1 MARLRISLVVFVLL
15 MTATQACTPGQVPAS
30 TPTLQGTIVL
40 QINSTTSFIDSFGT
54 YHIVGELVNNGT
66 GPASNIE
73 LSLEIRDQAGN
84 TLLKDDQS
92 NPVPYILIH
101 PMLQTLAAD
110 QSSPF
115 SYSLNLADESAADYA
130 VSISGYEYGFS
141 NRADLESQNVQIVDE
156 GRGWYYL
163 SGELVN
169 KGSQWATING
179 LAGGVM
185 DAEAHLLSADWSG
198 RYLTELA
205 PTGDA
210 EGRDRTPFI
219 ISFLNPGTAVNFWKL
234 YWDADKLEAAAV
246 TDLDISLTNN
256 YFDQYG
262 AYHLVGWV
270 TNSGG
275 QSLSAVAVAG
285 LYSESGIVLDAS
297 TGTPVTQ
304 VDPGKSVPINMTTF
318 PNVDS
323 SQEQA
328 NLVRTQKVE
337 IDPARTYP
345 VFTAM
350 VEFPPQTEGI
360 IKEGATWLVSGTF
373 LNSSNHIL
381 SGATVVVTVLDSL
394 GNLVAADFNY
404 ILTGA
409 MIGPGESNA
418 YEVYLFLDPMVDLS
432 GYTTHAIIYGEIAP

>member
-1 MARLRISLVVFVLL
+1 MARLRISLVVIVVL
-15 MTATQACTPGQVPAS
+15 MTAAQACTAGQAPAS
-30 TPTLQGTIVL
+30 TPTLQGTIDL
-40 QINSTTSFIDSFGT
+40 QINSTTSFVDSFGT

-66 GPASNIE
+66 GPASKIE
-73 LSLEIRDQAGN
+73 VSLEIRDQAGVS
-84 TLLKDDQS
+84 LLKDNQS
-92 NPVPYILIH
+92 NPVPSILIH
-101 PMLQTLAAD
+101 PMLQTLAPN

-115 SYSLNLADESAADYA
+115 SYSLNLAEGSAADYT

-156 GRGWYYL
+156 GRGWFYL

-169 KGSQWATING
+169 RSDRWATIHG

-185 DAEAHLLSADWSG
+185 DAGERLLSADWSG
-198 RYLTELA
+198 RFLTELA
-205 PTGDA
+205 PAGDA
-210 EGRDRTPFI
+210 DGRDRTPFM

-234 YWDADKLEAAAV
+234 YWDADMLEVAALN
-246 TDLDISLTNN
+246 DLDISLTNN

-275 QSLSAVAVAG
+275 QNMSTVAVAG
-285 LYSESGIVLDAS
+285 LYSEEGTVLDAS
-297 TGTPVTQ
+297 TGMPVTQ
-304 VDPGKSVPINMTTF
+304 VDAGNSVPINVTTF

-328 NLVRTQKVE
+328 NLVRTHTVQ

-345 VFTAM
+345 VFTTL
-350 VEFPPQTEGI
+350 VEFPPHTETVV
-360 IKEGATWLVSGTF
+360 KEGATWLVSGTF
-373 LNSSNHIL
+373 LNSSNHSL

-409 MIGPGESNA
+409 MIAPGETNA
-418 YEVYLFLDPMVDLS
+418 YQVYLFLDPLADLS
-432 GYTTHAIIYGEIAP
+432 AYATHTIIFGEIAP